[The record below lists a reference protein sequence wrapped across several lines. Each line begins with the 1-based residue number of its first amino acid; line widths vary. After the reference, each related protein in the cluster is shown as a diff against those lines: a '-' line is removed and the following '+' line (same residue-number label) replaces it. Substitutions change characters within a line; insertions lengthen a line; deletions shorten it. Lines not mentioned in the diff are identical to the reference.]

1 MPRPDEIHRL
11 RVIGMLQAG
20 LAQTVLPV
28 LLQTEISRNEDKII
42 RSNC

>member
-1 MPRPDEIHRL
+1 MPRLDENHRL
-11 RVIGMLQAG
+11 RVIGILQAG

-28 LLQTEISRNEDKII
+28 LLQTEISRNEDTII